1 MTLKITENLLVI
13 LHFTDN
19 NSKKMLSKNYYTMK
33 KIIISFLLLAIT
45 NSYSQELNLPV
56 FTQYLADNSFVV
68 SPAYAGIGDNL
79 RIRANGLTQWVGI
92 KDAPDNQSIYA
103 DMRILDRSGIG
114 ISLYND
120 KNGNTV
126 QTGAKVSFAHHLTLD
141 YYSKQYLSFGISY
154 NINNFKINI
163 NEFSNGTANPGIMD
177 PGITNNRSV
186 SNNNFDISALY
197 RNKGFYLSL
206 NVSNILN
213 KNIDKFYIIEPNLL
227 RNYQI
232 YSGYIIKG
240 NTQNRVEFEPS
251 VYFQQFASDK
261 RSSTDLNFKYRQFN
275 KYDDYFWVGASYRFL
290 NDQFLQPLMV
300 GPMAGFKKSNFYF
313 GYSYQASLSQ
323 IGAYNSGTHVVTI
336 GLDFF
341 QGISN
346 CPCTQ
351 SPVH

>member
-1 MTLKITENLLVI
+1 MR
-13 LHFTDN
+13 
-19 NSKKMLSKNYYTMK
+19 
-33 KIIISFLLLAIT
+33 KIILLILLAAVT
-45 NSYSQELNLPV
+45 SSYSQELNLPV
-56 FTQYLADNSFVV
+56 FTQYLADNPFVV
-68 SPAYAGIGDNL
+68 SPTYAGIGDNL

-120 KNGNTV
+120 KNGNTR
-126 QTGAKVSFAHHLTLD
+126 QTGAKISFAHHLTLD

-154 NINNFKINI
+154 NVNTFKIDIDKFNF
-163 NEFSNGTANPGIMD
+163 ETGTFGGVD
-177 PGITNNRSV
+177 PGVTDNRKIA
-186 SNNNFDISALY
+186 NNNFDIGALY
-197 RNKGFYLSL
+197 RNKEFYVSL
-206 NVSNILN
+206 NVANLLN
-213 KNIDKFYIIEPNLL
+213 KNIDKFFHEEPVLL
-227 RNYQI
+227 RNYQL
-232 YSGYIIKG
+232 YSGYIFKE
-240 NTQNRVEFEPS
+240 NAQNRVEYEPS
-251 VYFQQFASDK
+251 IFYQYFASDK

-275 KYDDYFWVGASYRFL
+275 RYDDYFWIGVSYRFL
-290 NDQFLQPLMV
+290 NDQILEPNAL

-323 IGAYNSGTHVVTI
+323 ISTYNSGTHVITI

-351 SPVH
+351 SPVHY